1 MKISDLIERK
11 KELGYTN
18 EMISEKSGVPIST
31 VNKIFGGFT
40 EKPRYNTLQSIE
52 CVLFSELHSPKE
64 AALYKDIVENLAL
77 DWGNRVAEGLAVDE
91 YNYEPLRKGEV
102 IGEYEKLLSR
112 KKAGEFTVSDL
123 DKLPEGL
130 LIELIDGVIY
140 DRNTP
145 TKKHQLIVTKLSAQL
160 DAAKDMVKGKHKD
173 CLVLVA
179 PTGVRLSKDDEK
191 NRLIPDI
198 LMVCDKEK
206 YNDKEEE
213 DIIGAP
219 DLVIEVLSPSTEKH
233 DMFVKLN
240 KYWAI
245 GVREYWIIDL
255 IREEIYVYN
264 FERKIP
270 PKTYTFEDSIALE
283 ISAGAITIDFK
294 NITDSLRNYFG

>member
-52 CVLFSELHSPKE
+52 CVIFPELHSPKE
-64 AALYKDIVENLAL
+64 
-77 DWGNRVAEGLAVDE
+77 
-91 YNYEPLRKGEV
+91 
-102 IGEYEKLLSR
+102 
-112 KKAGEFTVSDL
+112 AGEFTVSDL
-123 DKLPEGL
+123 DNLPEGM

-145 TKKHQLIVTKLSAQL
+145 TKKHQLIVTRLSAQL
-160 DAAKDMVKGKHKD
+160 DAAKDKVKGKRKD

-179 PTGVRLSKDDEK
+179 PTGVRLSKEDEK
-191 NRLIPDI
+191 IRLIPDI

-219 DLVIEVLSPSTEKH
+219 DLVIEVLSSSTEKH
-233 DMFVKLN
+233 DTFVKLN
-240 KYWAI
+240 KYWTI
-245 GVREYWIIDL
+245 GVREYWIID
-255 IREEIYVYN
+255 IEREEIYVYS
-264 FERKIP
+264 FEKRIA
-270 PKTYTFEDSIALE
+270 PKTYNFEDLIPLE

-294 NITDSLRNYFG
+294 SINDSLKNYFG

>member
-52 CVLFSELHSPKE
+52 CVLFPELHSPKE

-91 YNYEPLRKGEV
+91 YNYEPLKKEEV
-102 IGEYEKLLSR
+102 IGEYERLLSQ

-123 DKLPEGL
+123 DNLPEGMI
-130 LIELIDGVIY
+130 IELIDGVIY

-145 TKKHQLIVTKLSAQL
+145 TKKHQLVVTKLSAQL
-160 DAAKDMVKGKHKD
+160 DTAKDKAKGKNKD

-179 PTGVRLSKDDEK
+179 PTGVRLSKEDEK

-233 DMFVKLN
+233 DTFVKFN

-245 GVREYWIIDL
+245 GVREYWIIDV
-255 IREEIYVYN
+255 IREEIFVYN
-264 FERKIP
+264 FEKVTV
-270 PKTYTFEDSIALE
+270 PKTYTFEDSIPLE

-294 NITDSLRNYFG
+294 SITESLRNYFG